1 MRQPPKQS
9 SIGPDPKF
17 INSSHAAPQ
26 GFTAARDQDREPCTM
41 VPHQKVVSDPVLYI
55 PVTSPNTPHTSHH
68 LSRQTGHRPQRPME
82 KAATR
87 HLGNMGDGDTAA
99 LGHCRLGGAPQ
110 PRSRATLKTA
120 ACKRKDDSV
129 TKTLGHRT
137 TDPNEREKKLKSK
150 EKATKQQQELQ
161 TSTAAAASAT
171 TTPEAQSPKPTP
183 TIQARTGHP
192 LTPRN
197 HPKGNQWS
205 PLWSRRLQQQGEQN
219 KQARPPSDA
228 VITDKTQDVSGTTK
242 KQKETPQLQE
252 TTRNDKI
259 S

>member
-1 MRQPPKQS
+1 M
-9 SIGPDPKF
+9 
-17 INSSHAAPQ
+17 
-26 GFTAARDQDREPCTM
+26 
-41 VPHQKVVSDPVLYI
+41 
-55 PVTSPNTPHTSHH
+55 
-68 LSRQTGHRPQRPME
+68 
-82 KAATR
+82 
-87 HLGNMGDGDTAA
+87 
-99 LGHCRLGGAPQ
+99 
-110 PRSRATLKTA
+110 
-120 ACKRKDDSV
+120 

-137 TDPNEREKKLKSK
+137 TDPNERRKKLKSQ

-183 TIQARTGHP
+183 TIQARAGHP

-228 VITDKTQDVSGTTK
+228 VITDKTQEVSGKTK